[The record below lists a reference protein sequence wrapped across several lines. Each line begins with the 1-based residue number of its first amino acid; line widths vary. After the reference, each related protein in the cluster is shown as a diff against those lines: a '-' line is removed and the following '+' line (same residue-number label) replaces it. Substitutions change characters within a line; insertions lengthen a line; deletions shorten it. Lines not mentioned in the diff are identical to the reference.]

1 MAMMRRML
9 AAGIALTL
17 AAAAPAADPLSV
29 GDPAPKVEVKEFVK
43 GDPVAGLDKGTVYV
57 VEFWA
62 TWCGPCRE
70 SIPHL
75 TKLQKE
81 HPKVIIIGVSVSERD
96 FDRVKPFVEK
106 MGDQMDYRVAVGAV
120 PKGKSGEDGMM
131 NRTWMEAA
139 EADGIPTAFVVGA
152 DGRIA
157 WIGHPMEMDKPLA
170 EIVAGRWDVAR
181 AAVAYKEEK
190 VRAKKV
196 EAAVAKIKKA
206 ARRDDMKGA
215 VKVIDELVAD
225 DPKTEPLVGRVKFQ
239 ILTEMGEPEK
249 AATYGR
255 RLVDDVYKNDAEP
268 LNELAWSVVAPEAV
282 KGKKPDE
289 RLLRLAMAAAE
300 RANTLT
306 KGEEA
311 GVLDT
316 LAHAK
321 FLAGDVA
328 GAIALEE
335 NAAKLKPDEEDFR
348 EHLAA
353 FRTAKEKEKDDK

>member
-1 MAMMRRML
+1 MRL
-9 AAGIALTL
+9 SATAFVIFAL
-17 AAAAPAADPLSV
+17 AAAAPAAEPLAP
-29 GDPAPKVEVKEFVK
+29 GDPAPKFDVKEFVK
-43 GDPVAGLDKGTVYV
+43 GEPLKALDKGTVYV

-81 HPKVIIIGVSVSERD
+81 HPKVVVIGVSISERN
-96 FDRVKPFVEK
+96 FDRVKPFVED
-106 MGDQMDYRVAVGAV
+106 MGDKMDYRVAIDAV
-120 PKGKSGEDGMM
+120 PKGKSAEEGAM
-131 NRTWMEAA
+131 NKGWMEAA

-170 EIVAGRWDVAR
+170 EVVAGRWDVAK
-181 AAVAYKEEK
+181 AAVAYKDEK
-190 VRAKKV
+190 GRAKKV
-196 EAAVAKIKKA
+196 EAALAKVKKA
-206 ARRDDMKGA
+206 ARRDDLKGA
-215 VKVIDELVAD
+215 VKALDELIAD
-225 DPKTEPLVGRVKFQ
+225 DAKTEPLVGRIKFQ
-239 ILTEMGEPEK
+239 ILTELGEPAK
-249 AATYGR
+249 AAEYGGK
-255 RLVDDVYKNDAEP
+255 LVDHVFKDDADM
-268 LNELAWSVVAPEAV
+268 LNELAWTVVAPEAV

-289 RLLRLAMAAAE
+289 RLLKLATAAAE

-306 KGEEA
+306 KGEEP

-316 LAHAK
+316 LARAK

-335 NAAKLKPDEEDFR
+335 KAVKLKPNDDDFR
-348 EHLAA
+348 EHLSE
-353 FRTAKEKEKDDK
+353 FRKAKEKAHP